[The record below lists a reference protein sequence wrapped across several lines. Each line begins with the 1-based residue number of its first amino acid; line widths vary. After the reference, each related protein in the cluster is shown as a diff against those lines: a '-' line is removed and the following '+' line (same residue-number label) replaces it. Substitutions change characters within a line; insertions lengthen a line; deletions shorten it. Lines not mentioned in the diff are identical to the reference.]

1 MKKVV
6 PNFLVISSIVSIG
19 ALFLIFLTKNNDA
32 KYLITYSKQLSGL
45 SQSVYVMDEEEESSE
60 IEEDSQNVVEEAVIQ
75 QTEEVVQNSESISND
90 VSTYSEVLMSYTGIL
105 TGYGPDCYGCG
116 NYSTNTVS
124 TSSGY
129 HIANIVDGVIQPA
142 FTITYDDYQYG
153 TVRIVAGDKN
163 LPYYSIVR
171 ITIPNQ
177 EPILAIVLDRG
188 GTVGFDN
195 CSSYSGC
202 LTTFDLL
209 YATES
214 AAISKTYNV
223 LFEVLRMGN

>member
-1 MKKVV
+1 MKKIV

-45 SQSVYVMDEEEESSE
+45 SQSVYVIDEDETSE
-60 IEEDSQNVVEEAVIQ
+60 IEEDSQSIVSEREVTQQAETIVEE
-75 QTEEVVQNSESISND
+75 SEPILSD
-90 VSTYSEVLMSYTGIL
+90 ASTYSEVLMSYTGIL

-177 EPILAIVLDRG
+177 DPFLAIILDRG

-214 AAISKTYNV
+214 SAISKTYNV
-223 LFEVLRMGN
+223 LFEILRMGN